1 MESKQLEKNSFALL
15 FPYNRQG
22 IGDLSFGTSHPE
34 LHEGP
39 FTSRSTWQIEAS
51 SISMRNHDDT
61 GIFKYTFTGVSAL
74 LDSILPA
81 AA

>member
-22 IGDLSFGTSHPE
+22 IGDFSFGTSHPE
-34 LHEGP
+34 HEGP

-51 SISMRNHDDT
+51 STTMTLEYSNT
-61 GIFKYTFTGVSAL
+61 PS
-74 LDSILPA
+74 PE
-81 AA
+81 

>member
-1 MESKQLEKNSFALL
+1 MIRNLFSLALQSLMESKQLEKNSFALL

-39 FTSRSTWQIEAS
+39 FTSRSTWA
-51 SISMRNHDDT
+51 D
-61 GIFKYTFTGVSAL
+61 
-74 LDSILPA
+74 
-81 AA
+81 